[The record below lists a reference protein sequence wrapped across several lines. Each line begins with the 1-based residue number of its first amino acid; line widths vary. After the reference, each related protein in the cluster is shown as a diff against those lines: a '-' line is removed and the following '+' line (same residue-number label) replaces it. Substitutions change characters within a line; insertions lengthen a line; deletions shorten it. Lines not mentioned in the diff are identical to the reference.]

1 MMQLATEITTFTC
14 ICCPLGCQLEAAFD
28 ERGGVAEVSG
38 NTCGRGAE
46 YAKREATAPERM
58 VTAVLPVEG
67 CLEPVSVK
75 TASPVHLAA
84 PVAAGDVVVADAC
97 GTGVDVVATK
107 SVP

>member
-1 MMQLATEITTFTC
+1 M
-14 ICCPLGCQLEAAFD
+14 
-28 ERGGVAEVSG
+28 
-38 NTCGRGAE
+38 
-46 YAKREATAPERM
+46 
-58 VTAVLPVEG
+58 TAVLPVEG

-75 TASPVHLAA
+75 TASPVPKARVADVLAACLSAHLAA